1 MPTTARAIIF
11 RSGGVVLQS
20 LLRLPYPPLRQASI
34 RSPDEPIPGGR
45 NLLGERADRP
55 LAPLAISQSTSAKH
69 PSPLPQANLTVI
81 PSFAA
86 HYRNHPQM
94 MPIFLINFF

>member
-1 MPTTARAIIF
+1 M
-11 RSGGVVLQS
+11 
-20 LLRLPYPPLRQASI
+20 
-34 RSPDEPIPGGR
+34 PIPGGR

-55 LAPLAISQSTSAKH
+55 LAPSNLTIHECEAPQ
-69 PSPLPQANLTVI
+69 PLPQANLNVI

-86 HYRNHPQM
+86 HYRNHPQV